1 MMKRNGKRILATAA
15 GCLMLVITTACMTVG
30 RDFPV
35 EYVSQIQTGKTTQMD
50 IQRMFGP
57 PWRTGIENGKTTW
70 TYGKYRYSVT
80 AGTHTSD
87 LVIRFD
93 NNNIVEAW
101 TYNTD

>member
-1 MMKRNGKRILATAA
+1 MKRNGNKILVTAA
-15 GCLMLVITTACMTVG
+15 GCLILAISGCMIAG

-35 EYVSQIQTGKTTQMD
+35 EHVSQIQTGKTTQMD

-70 TYGKYRYSVT
+70 TYGKYRISVS
-80 AGTHTSD
+80 GTTQTSD

-93 NNNIVEAW
+93 QNNVVEAW
-101 TYNTD
+101 TYNTN